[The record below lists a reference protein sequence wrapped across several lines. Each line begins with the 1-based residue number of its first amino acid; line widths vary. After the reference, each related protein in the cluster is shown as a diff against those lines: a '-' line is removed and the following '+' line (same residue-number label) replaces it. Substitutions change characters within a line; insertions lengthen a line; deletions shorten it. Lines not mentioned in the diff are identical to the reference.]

1 VTPPHKGEGDCAAAT
16 PRPPADHWRLAATPA
31 DSPPPCGEGLPR
43 RAPAS
48 PADRT
53 TSCIRTEDGTVI
65 LFDRA
70 TGRAVSG
77 LTRAAAEAALLRLT
91 GAAPEQ
97 FREKCEAV
105 FRPELRQNNEME
117 RFAVY
122 VERRSAPGAA

>member
-1 VTPPHKGEGDCAAAT
+1 
-16 PRPPADHWRLAATPA
+16 PRPSADHWRLAATPA
-31 DSPPPCGEGLPR
+31 DSPPPCGCLGLGVPR

-48 PADRT
+48 PADRI

-65 LFDRA
+65 LFDRT

-91 GAAPEQ
+91 GAVPEQ

-117 RFAVY
+117 RLAVS